1 MNQNASLSLIAAL
14 AGAAIV
20 GGLILAGVALFGRP
34 GPSTP
39 DTRLTV
45 QLRTIWNGS
54 DPSASGR
61 RRHRAL
67 IVAAFACGAF
77 AWLLTGLPV
86 IGVLVGI
93 AIPGAP
99 WLFTVGRAE
108 QRGIARVEALGEWTR
123 RLKDVS
129 NIGQGLQ
136 QAIVSTAA
144 TAPDTINN
152 EVRTLAARL
161 RAGENARDSL
171 LLFADEMGDPVAD
184 QVVAALILHLTD
196 RGERLSDVLT
206 AIAAGAAADVAT
218 RREVEAKRTQP
229 RFAVRFLTGVTLF
242 VLVLGLFNPQYMR
255 PYDSALGQIVMAS
268 LGAVFVS
275 LLAWVRGMS
284 MPPPV
289 PRFLNPPRTGEGIR

>member
-1 MNQNASLSLIAAL
+1 MNQTASISLIAAL
-14 AGAAIV
+14 GGAAIV
-20 GGLILAGVALFGRP
+20 GGLILAAVAVFGRP
-34 GPSTP
+34 GPSGP
-39 DTRLTV
+39 DSRLT
-45 QLRTIWNGS
+45 LRLRRIWNGS
-54 DPSASGR
+54 DPSAAGR
-61 RRHRAL
+61 RRHHAVIIL
-67 IVAAFACGAF
+67 AFAAAAL

-108 QRGIARVEALGEWTR
+108 QRSIARVEALGEWTR

-144 TAPDTINN
+144 TAPDTISD
-152 EVRTLAARL
+152 EVRTLAGRL
-161 RAGENARDSL
+161 RAGENPADAL

-196 RGERLSDVLT
+196 RGERLSDVL
-206 AIAAGAAADVAT
+206 ASIAAGAAADVAT

-229 RFAVRFLTGVTLF
+229 RFAVRFLTVVTLV
-242 VLVLGLFNPQYMR
+242 VLVLGLLNPQYMR
-255 PYDSALGQIVMAS
+255 PYASPVGQLIMAALGT
-268 LGAVFVS
+268 GFVA

-289 PRFLNPPRTGEGIR
+289 PRFLNPPRTEEAFR

>member
-1 MNQNASLSLIAAL
+1 MNLSLIAAL

-20 GGLILAGVALFGRP
+20 GGLILAGVALLGRP
-34 GPSTP
+34 GPAGPES
-39 DTRLTV
+39 RLMV
-45 QLRTIWNGS
+45 RARRLWNGA
-54 DPSASGR
+54 DPSAAGR
-61 RRHRAL
+61 RRHHAV
-67 IVAAFACGAF
+67 IVAAFAGAAL

-108 QRGIARVEALGEWTR
+108 QRSIARVEALGEWTR

-144 TAPDTINN
+144 TAPETINT
-152 EVRTLAARL
+152 EVRTLASRL
-161 RAGENARDSL
+161 RAGESPRDAL
-171 LLFADEMGDPVAD
+171 LQFADEMGDPVAD

-196 RGERLSDVLT
+196 RGERLSDVL
-206 AIAAGAAADVAT
+206 ASIAAGAAADVAT

-229 RFAVRFLTGVTLF
+229 RFAVRFLTVVTLL
-242 VLVLGLFNPQYMR
+242 VLLLGLFNPSYMR
-255 PYDSALGQIVMAS
+255 PYGSPLGQIVMAA
-268 LGAVFVS
+268 LGAMFVG

-284 MPPPV
+284 TPPPV
-289 PRFLNPPRTGEGIR
+289 PRFLHSPQIEEAR

>member
-1 MNQNASLSLIAAL
+1 MNQGASLPLIAAL

-20 GGLILAGVALFGRP
+20 GGLILAVVALFGRP
-34 GPSTP
+34 GPSGP
-39 DTRLTV
+39 DSPLTV
-45 QLRTIWNGS
+45 RLRQIWNGG

-67 IVAAFACGAF
+67 IVAAFACGALG
-77 AWLLTGLPV
+77 WLLTGLPV

-144 TAPDTINN
+144 TAPETIND
-152 EVRTLAARL
+152 EVRTLASRL

-196 RGERLSDVLT
+196 RGERLSDVLA

-229 RFAVRFLTGVTLF
+229 RFAVRFLTAVTLA
-242 VLVLGLFNPQYMR
+242 VLLLGLFNPQYMK
-255 PYDSALGQIVMAS
+255 PYASPLGQIIMAS
-268 LGAVFVS
+268 LGAVFVA

-284 MPPPV
+284 LPPPV
-289 PRFLNPPRTGEGIR
+289 PRFLNPPRTEEAIR